1 MPTNAAK
8 EVVKELVEVFES
20 KETRTNIFTEIIQ
33 LSLEEEKILFSPST
47 IEEKKLDELADWIK
61 LNARKI
67 HLLEKVR
74 RALIFAGI
82 PADIIRAELLSMYK
96 LYTAKPE
103 FRI

>member
-1 MPTNAAK
+1 MPKDIAK
-8 EVVKELVEVFES
+8 EVVKNMVNIFES
-20 KETRTNIFTEIIQ
+20 EESKPNVFTEIIQ
-33 LSLEEEKILFSPST
+33 LSLEKDELNFT
-47 IEEKKLDELADWIK
+47 YTTEEKKLDELADWIK

-74 RALIFAGI
+74 RALVFAGI
-82 PADIIRAELLSMYK
+82 PADIIRAELLSVYK

>member
-1 MPTNAAK
+1 MPKDIAK
-8 EVVKELVEVFES
+8 EVVTNIVNVFES
-20 KETRTNIFTEIIQ
+20 EETILNVFTEIIQ
-33 LSLEEEKILFSPST
+33 LSLEKDELNFT
-47 IEEKKLDELADWIK
+47 YTTEEKKLDELADWIK

-74 RALIFAGI
+74 RALVFAGI
-82 PADIIRAELLSMYK
+82 PADIIRAELLSVYK

>member
-1 MPTNAAK
+1 MPKDIAK
-8 EVVKELVEVFES
+8 EVVTNIVNVFERE
-20 KETRTNIFTEIIQ
+20 ETIPNVFTEIIQ
-33 LSLEEEKILFSPST
+33 LSLEKDELNFT
-47 IEEKKLDELADWIK
+47 YTTEEKKLDELAEWVK

-74 RALIFAGI
+74 RALVFAGI
-82 PADIIRAELLSMYK
+82 PADIIRAELLSVYK